1 MVSGIGESKYTRRNT
16 PLRIQIIKKSHHPF
30 QPINLDFEKL
40 AISFKKDRKVVL
52 AKKNTYTSEKSP
64 HHSINYQEF

>member
-1 MVSGIGESKYTRRNT
+1 MVSGIGESKYARRNT
-16 PLRIQIIKKSHHPF
+16 PLRILIIKSHHPF

-52 AKKNTYTSEKSP
+52 AKKTHTPQKKALTTL
-64 HHSINYQEF
+64 

>member
-1 MVSGIGESKYTRRNT
+1 MVSGIGESKYARRNT

-52 AKKNTYTSEKSP
+52 AKKTHTPQKKALTTL
-64 HHSINYQEF
+64 